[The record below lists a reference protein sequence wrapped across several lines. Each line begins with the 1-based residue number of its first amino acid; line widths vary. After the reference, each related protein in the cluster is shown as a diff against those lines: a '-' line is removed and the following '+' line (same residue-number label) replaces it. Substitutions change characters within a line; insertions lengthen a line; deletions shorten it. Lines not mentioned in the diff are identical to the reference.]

1 MRAPE
6 RRLDMLKPTQG
17 KAPGE
22 PPGPLELA
30 RKHLQGSGTG
40 PVRSVGIMMVFLGAM
55 FGGQAVQLGW
65 HMLRA
70 ETRVEAT
77 VEQRWYDMR
86 PNHKPEDAARV
97 LASGPVLWGFNAWST
112 AVLRY
117 EGPGGSVQRTR
128 YENERSEAALTGDL
142 DRRVPVPWI
151 ELRFP
156 PGTIETLKALS
167 RDPVVDLDRPCG
179 WCRTRY
185 DELMQQ
191 VDDPERVLIQAWTSA
206 AGPGVKL
213 RFDPA
218 RPALALLDD
227 DKGPALL
234 GALPALLFGG
244 FFLGLG
250 LFLSLRDPRVET
262 PPGGGPPVP
271 RRKTPWD
278 RAWLVVVLTAPFWV
292 QAFPSIVRL
301 YSSEA
306 AQVVVEL
313 SRRPVMALQFFGVVM
328 PEPVEDVP
336 YESVRALAPDSVYL
350 PLWSEFRFERPENCC
365 ETAEAVRAAAI
376 AQATAQLARL
386 DVGRRAQV
394 GALLEEL
401 ERYDRRHLTPIVR
414 PALERMAGT
423 PSPSP

>member
-1 MRAPE
+1 
-6 RRLDMLKPTQG
+6 MLKPTHR

-22 PPGPLELA
+22 HAAPLRLI
-30 RKHLQGSGTG
+30 RDNLQNMGQG

-55 FGGQAVQLGW
+55 FGGQAVQLAW

-70 ETRVEAT
+70 DARVEAE
-77 VEQRWYDMR
+77 VEQRWYRMQ

-117 EGPGGSVQRTR
+117 QAPDGSVQRAR
-128 YENERSEAALTGDL
+128 YENERSEAAPYGDL
-142 DRRVPVPWI
+142 DRRIPVPWI

-156 PGTIETLKALS
+156 PGTLAALKALS
-167 RDPVVDLDRPCG
+167 RDPVLDLDRPCG

-185 DELMQQ
+185 DELIQQ

-206 AGPGVKL
+206 EGPVKL
-213 RFDPA
+213 RFDPD
-218 RPALALLDD
+218 RPELALLDD

-244 FFLGLG
+244 FVLGLG
-250 LFLSLRDPRVET
+250 LLLSLRDPRVEV

-278 RAWLVVVLTAPFWV
+278 RVWLVVVLTAPFWV

-301 YSSEA
+301 YSREA

-328 PEPVEDVP
+328 PEPVDDAP
-336 YESVRALAPDSVYL
+336 YESVRALAPGSPYL
-350 PLWSEFRFERPENCC
+350 PLWSEFRFERPDDCC
-365 ETAEAVRAAAI
+365 DSAEAVRAAAS
-376 AQATAQLARL
+376 AQVLAQLARS
-386 DVGRRAQV
+386 DVARRARI
-394 GALLEEL
+394 GALLEDL
-401 ERYDRRHLTPIVR
+401 ERYERRHLTPIVR